1 MNLLAIF
8 QNRNNQ
14 NRWDWHLFLYFLN
27 VFLIVYGYG
36 LRDQMFQAVK
46 MARIGIVSLSLI
58 GLLFVLSQGNFQFD
72 KRKNWIVYVFLLL
85 NVIVLPFS
93 VDFTRSLGR
102 IAAWIPF
109 IIYTNYFVVYLFTR
123 YTKDEAKIKLLQV
136 FNLAYFYPVTLM
148 FALGIMFQT
157 ENIYGQTIGSYR
169 TNVLGWACAFFIL
182 TGFDLYANLSIPK
195 WMRVLFFITVLF
207 SLWGIVL
214 TGSRSSYASLAL
226 GTIVLVA
233 RSNRVSKGLKI
244 GISICII
251 GFAYYIIDSPD
262 SVVNLR
268 AGYAEIRQQRGEVR
282 FKLAETA
289 TNAFLD
295 NPILLFTGFGFDGF
309 QKGLKYYAGVKTDL
323 APHNSYLE
331 IFFSSGILAFIFFMF
346 FFAGNALWKYL
357 LFDSQ
362 YFVFFP
368 MLLLVPY
375 FESNLNAGQFLFFPW
390 MTILFYYI
398 HVSSL
403 QFPMSQKPN
412 I

>member
-1 MNLLAIF
+1 MRWLDIF
-8 QNRNNQ
+8 QNRNKQ
-14 NRWDWHLFLYFLN
+14 SRWDWHLFLYFLN

-36 LRDQMFQAVK
+36 LRDQIFLAVK
-46 MARIGIVSLSLI
+46 MLRMGIVSASLI
-58 GLLFVLSQGNFQFD
+58 GLLFALPQGIFRFD
-72 KRKNWIVYVFLLL
+72 KRKNWVVYGFLLL
-85 NVIVLPFS
+85 NIVVLPFS
-93 VDFTRSLGR
+93 VDFVRSIER

-109 IIYTNYFVVYLFTR
+109 LIYTNYFVVYLFTR

-136 FNLAYFYPVTLM
+136 YSLAYFYPVALM
-148 FALGIMFQT
+148 FAYGIMFQT

-182 TGFDLYANLSIPK
+182 TSFDLYANYPIPK
-195 WMRVLFFITVLF
+195 WMRILFFIAVLL

-226 GTIVLVA
+226 GTMVLVL
-233 RSNRVSKGLKI
+233 RSNQVSRGLKVAA
-244 GISICII
+244 SIFIL
-251 GFAYYIIDSPD
+251 GFAYYIINSAD

-268 AGYAEIRQQRGEVR
+268 ASYADIRHQRGEIR

-289 TNAFLD
+289 TNTFLD
-295 NPILLFTGFGFDGF
+295 NPLLLITGFGFDGF

-331 IFFSSGILAFIFFMF
+331 IFFSSGILAFLFFMV
-346 FFAGNALWKYL
+346 FFAGNAVWKYL
-357 LFDSQ
+357 RFDSQ
-362 YFVFFP
+362 HFVFFP
-368 MLLLVPY
+368 MLLIVPY

-403 QFPMSQKPN
+403 QFRIAN
-412 I
+412 IE